1 MLYNSFFIKVYNTI
15 KIHLYI
21 CLKIC
26 KSHVD
31 IAKRNPHIGAIPD
44 VSNIKTRAI
53 SVVSMIETG
62 VVSAVSSAI
71 SVSGLV

>member
-1 MLYNSFFIKVYNTI
+1 MLYIYSFYKSLQHYQDTFIY
-15 KIHLYI
+15 L
-21 CLKIC
+21 LKIC

-31 IAKRNPHIGAIPD
+31 IAKWNPHIGAIPD